1 MLIYDDTI
9 CTWILDVFTHNS
21 PWKTKNMEND
31 NFVHNLFFNC
41 SKVWLETLVMRLL
54 PKKPFE
60 NIFVNVVVFFI
71 NLVTLS
77 RGELHFTYFPWLCK
91 ETIWKY

>member
-1 MLIYDDTI
+1 
-9 CTWILDVFTHNS
+9 
-21 PWKTKNMEND
+21 
-31 NFVHNLFFNC
+31 
-41 SKVWLETLVMRLL
+41 MRLL

-77 RGELHFTYFPWLCK
+77 RGELHFTYFP
-91 ETIWKY
+91 